1 MTLTYLVSPC
11 WYFCIRPSYLPSA
24 MSWTSWSARLMDD
37 SKREATV
44 AHLVNPLDNAIN
56 EKCPRIKRAF
66 FENMDEYSAYYY
78 IIGGHSEFNVRNSNK
93 KWYKQLKVILLPR
106 DLVKEESLMFTV

>member
-1 MTLTYLVSPC
+1 
-11 WYFCIRPSYLPSA
+11 

-56 EKCPRIKRAF
+56 KKCPRIKRAF
-66 FENMDEYSAYYY
+66 FEIMDEYSAYYY
-78 IIGGHSEFNVRNSNK
+78 IISGHSEFNVRNSNK
-93 KWYKQLKVILLPR
+93 KWYKRLKVILLPR
-106 DLVKEESLMFTV
+106 DLVKEESLMFKV